1 MAKKLK
7 DKPRI
12 SILNRRAKHE
22 YNFLDLYEAGII
34 LQGTEIKSIR
44 AGNVN
49 LRDAY
54 CFFRK
59 EELFLK
65 SLFIGEYE
73 HGNRENHEP
82 RRTRK
87 LLLHRNEL
95 RKLEKK
101 VKEKGFTIVPVKL
114 YINDRG
120 FAKVQIALAQGKKVY
135 DKRMSIKEKDI
146 KRDMQRVM
154 KSVKF

>member
-1 MAKKLK
+1 MAKNSK

-59 EELFLK
+59 EELFVK

-135 DKRMSIKEKDI
+135 DKRKSIKEKDI
-146 KRDMQRVM
+146 KREMQRAM